1 MKKTLLAIALTLMML
16 PVAHA
21 ATITDDDTPVDNKS
35 TYHISDTID
44 LVTKTDVQY
53 EKPRI
58 TIRLVYPSMNA
69 NDERIAISDETIDK
83 TTGNVG
89 DSKVDIFNRDVT
101 DIIHQEIKTFQQRVA
116 EAGGYQGTIDKSK
129 VRNRLSIDYS
139 SAIVNLEREP
149 IISVRFIIQG
159 FMTGMK
165 QPFIRYRSYNF
176 DLESGAPIT
185 LSDNFKP
192 DSAYLT
198 KIASFVHDSLAKKLH
213 NKLNLSDSDNLPVE
227 AFNNWNI
234 NLNGLRISFDDAT
247 VAPAAFGSQSV
258 LIPYAALKAYI
269 NPESALGRCLEHQRS
284 CFKEHVLTG
293 GFIDTAANF
302 HDSGLNPVLS

>member
-1 MKKTLLAIALTLMML
+1 MKKSLFVIALSLML
-16 PVAHA
+16 FPTVHA
-21 ATITDDDTPVDNKS
+21 ATITDSDSPVDNKS
-35 TYHISDTID
+35 TYHITDTID
-44 LVTKTDVQY
+44 LVTKADVQY

-58 TIRLVYPSMNA
+58 TIRLVYPSMNG

-89 DSKVDIFNRDVT
+89 DSKVDIFNRDIT
-101 DIIHQEIKTFQQRVA
+101 DIIHQEIKAFQQKIA
-116 EAGGYQGTIDKSK
+116 EAGGYQGTLEKTK

-139 SAIVNLEREP
+139 SAIVNLERDP
-149 IISVRFIIQG
+149 IISIRFIIQG

-176 DLESGAPIT
+176 DLESGTAIA

-198 KIASFVHDSLAKKLH
+198 KIAAMVHESLARRLH
-213 NKLNLSDSDNLPVE
+213 NKLNMTDTENLPVE

-234 NLNGLRISFDDAT
+234 NLNGIRISFDDAT

-258 LIPYAALKAYI
+258 LIPYSALKAYI
-269 NPESALGRCLEHQRS
+269 NPESALGRCLAHQRS

-293 GFIDTAANF
+293 GFIDTAANSRDGGF
-302 HDSGLNPVLS
+302 NPVFG